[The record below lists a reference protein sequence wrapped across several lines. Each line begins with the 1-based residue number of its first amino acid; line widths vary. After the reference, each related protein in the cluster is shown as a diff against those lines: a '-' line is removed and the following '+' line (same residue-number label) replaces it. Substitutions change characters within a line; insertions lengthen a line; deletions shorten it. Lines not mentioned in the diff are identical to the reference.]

1 MSNNPWAKATKQAL
15 QIRQQALDEVVG
27 TVAGRVSDQDQA
39 ARYLHFKQ
47 NPQDLIRWSTQHNGP
62 ERALPEAN
70 RYLEEMR
77 KRYGD

>member
-1 MSNNPWAKATKQAL
+1 MSNNPWESATKQAL
-15 QIRQQALDEVVG
+15 QIRRSALDEVAG
-27 TVAGRVSDQDQA
+27 QVAGRVGNQDQA

-47 NPQDLIRWSTQHNGP
+47 NPQDLLTWAARHNGP

-70 RYLEEMR
+70 RYLAEMK